1 MKLSKLYCNKNN
13 FKEILFNEGINIV
26 LGKIKNPDN
35 INVNCHNLG
44 KSTLVKII
52 DFMLLKKLPSN
63 SFLKDRKFQDYVFF
77 LEIQINDG
85 RYVTIRRAV
94 NSTKVS
100 LKVHLLGKQNFV
112 NETNWDFLDYTI
124 DGKHSAIKELQN
136 LLQFDVLD
144 DVKYRNTLT
153 YFLRAQEDYR
163 NPFQLSK
170 YFKNKDS
177 EWKPFLFELLGYD
190 GHLLEQIYALYE
202 DIENIELEIAQ
213 LQNRYDASPEEID
226 KIKGL
231 KEVIQKQINELV
243 EAAENF
249 DFYLEEA
256 NISKE
261 IIEDVETQI
270 ATLNVQRYQVECKI
284 RDITEAIESNA
295 VYDYEEV
302 YSLYEEMGI
311 YFPNELKH
319 SFEELLAFNE
329 KISRERLDKLN
340 ESLQLKQNSL
350 NLINQKLSN
359 LNIKRIELLKR
370 LRELESFEKY
380 KDVQQKIVELN
391 IKKSKIEEQ
400 LTAIRSIRELQ
411 IEKQKKNL
419 SLEDLKTKIEKLI
432 DMATDKAKE
441 IKKCFS
447 EYVKEIIGCS
457 GMLNIKMLSTG
468 NIEFQYNT
476 YDDKGNSTY
485 EKDGHTYLKE
495 ICACV
500 DLAILSSYSNQ
511 SFYKFVFH
519 DGCVDGDDFRIASAY
534 LNLTKKL
541 AVEKGLQIILTII
554 ENDINNENLDNIFGI
569 TEKEIV
575 LELNDNVDGS
585 GKLFGF
591 TY

>member
-1 MKLSKLYCNKNN
+1 MKLSKLYSNKNN
-13 FKEILFNEGINIV
+13 FKEISFNEGINII

-35 INVNCHNLG
+35 VNVNCHNLG

-63 SFLKDRKFQDYVFF
+63 SFLKDRKFRDYIFF

-100 LKVHLLGKQNFV
+100 LKVHSLGKQNFID
-112 NETNWDFLDYTI
+112 ETDWDFLDYTI

-136 LLQFDVLD
+136 LLQFDILN

-177 EWKPFLFELLGYD
+177 DWKPFLFELLGYD
-190 GHLLEQIYALYE
+190 GQLLEQIYTLHE
-202 DIENIELEIAQ
+202 DIQNIESEITQ
-213 LQNRYDASPEEID
+213 LQKHYDASPEEID

-231 KEVIQKQINELV
+231 KEVIQKQIDELA

-261 IIEDVETQI
+261 IIDDIETQI
-270 ATLNVQRYQVECKI
+270 AQLNVQRYQVESKI
-284 RDITEAIESNA
+284 RDINEAIESNA
-295 VYDYEEV
+295 LYDYEEV

-311 YFPNELKH
+311 HFSKELKC
-319 SFEELLAFNE
+319 SFDDLLAFNE

-340 ESLQLKQNSL
+340 ESLQQKQISL
-350 NLINQKLSN
+350 NNINEQLSA
-359 LNIKRIELLKR
+359 LNIRRIDLLKK

-400 LTAIRSIRELQ
+400 LSAIRSIRDLQ
-411 IEKQKKNL
+411 IEKQKKNS
-419 SLEDLKTKIEKLI
+419 SLDELKSEIEKLI
-432 DMATDKAKE
+432 DIATDKARE
-441 IKKCFS
+441 IKSYFS
-447 EYVKEIIGCS
+447 AYVKDIIGCS
-457 GMLNIKMLSTG
+457 GMLNIKTLSTG

-500 DLAILSSYSNQ
+500 DLAILSSYSAN
-511 SFYKFVFH
+511 SFYKFVLH
-519 DGCVDGDDFRIASAY
+519 DGCVDGDDFRIATAY
-534 LNLTKKL
+534 LSLTRKL
-541 AVEKGLQIILTII
+541 AAEKGLQIILTII
-554 ENDINNENLDNIFGI
+554 ENDVTNKTTGNVFGI
-569 TEKEIV
+569 TEDEIV
-575 LELNDNVDGS
+575 LELNDNADGS